1 MLGRREKLDVAL
13 GSDPR
18 RTNWHRCGKRLSSS
32 LIPFDYAFIGI
43 PFLLLYPAFRVAR
56 LPLRIDFVEITSSY
70 WVERPFPPHSSPSDW
85 LLSACHFGRP

>member
-1 MLGRREKLDVAL
+1 
-13 GSDPR
+13 
-18 RTNWHRCGKRLSSS
+18 
-32 LIPFDYAFIGI
+32 
-43 PFLLLYPAFRVAR
+43 VAR